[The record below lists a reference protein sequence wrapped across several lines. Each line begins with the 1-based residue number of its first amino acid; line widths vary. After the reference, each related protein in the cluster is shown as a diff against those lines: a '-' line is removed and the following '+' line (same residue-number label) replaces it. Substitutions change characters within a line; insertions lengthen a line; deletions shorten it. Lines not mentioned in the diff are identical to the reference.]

1 MNDTQEAENPG
12 GGTPNQSL
20 EIEVS
25 TPTTNATAPITPK
38 RGIADISN
46 RRCQPSQRIRDLL
59 TDKTI
64 QYDLTPKMSISQ
76 KRKTLYTQKGR
87 KTRAEPTTAQD
98 LSY

>member
-38 RGIADISN
+38 RGITDISN
-46 RRCQPSQRIRDLL
+46 RRCQSSQRIRDLL
-59 TDKTI
+59 TDKII

-87 KTRAEPTTAQD
+87 KTRAEPTTV
-98 LSY
+98 